1 MLRWLTNEN
10 GTIPIPCYETNDL
23 YIVLDASGSISP
35 ADFVLAK
42 EFIVKLISAFAVHDK
57 NKIGMSTFSSSV
69 NPVVSLNFVADWDT
83 LKAQILGA
91 AHSKGGTNT
100 HLALDSAIAQTVPL
114 RRTDIP
120 QNVVVLTD
128 GMSNNMPLTTEAAH
142 TSVRI
147 FRIGTSPIPHD

>member
-1 MLRWLTNEN
+1 
-10 GTIPIPCYETNDL
+10 
-23 YIVLDASGSISP
+23 
-35 ADFVLAK
+35 
-42 EFIVKLISAFAVHDK
+42 
-57 NKIGMSTFSSSV
+57 MSTFSSSV

-142 TSVRI
+142 RALDAGLEMFAVGIGNYDVNELKEISGYRQDRLFTVDQFNELVQVLRTLSRRI
-147 FRIGTSPIPHD
+147 CPDYK